1 MREYTYINRGIYLDK
16 YGESWE
22 KAGKKLGANGDVVRR
37 RY

>member
-22 KAGKKLGANGDVVRR
+22 KAGGKWGMF
-37 RY
+37 